1 MTEVINDLRLS
12 YNSLK
17 IDKSVKIPEPPPV
30 NIKDLI
36 DMILLSPDS
45 KEIIID
51 IVKNNNLGDEIINYI
66 KIQSEKNNNIE
77 VLNTKGGSGNKKNKM
92 KNKSHLSLRPKGYER
107 TASRTTANNTIIT
120 LSTGILLLLSIMPR

>member
-51 IVKNNNLGDEIINYI
+51 IAKNNNLGDEIINYI

-77 VLNTKGGSGNKKNKM
+77 VLNIFNHKGGSMNKKNKM
-92 KNKSHLSLRPKGYER
+92 KNKSHL
-107 TASRTTANNTIIT
+107 SRTTANNTIIT

>member
-1 MTEVINDLRLS
+1 MTDVINDLRLS
-12 YNSLK
+12 YNSLR
-17 IDKSVKIPEPPPV
+17 IDKSIKIPEPPPV

-51 IVKNNNLGDEIINYI
+51 ITKNNNLGDEIINYI

-77 VLNTKGGSGNKKNKM
+77 VFNTKGGNKNKRHRAG
-92 KNKSHLSLRPKGYER
+92 SHY
-107 TASRTTANNTIIT
+107 TTKHTSNNVIIT
-120 LSTGILLLLSIMPR
+120 VSTGILLLLSIMPR